1 VLLFL
6 SFCEITSSQVYYQ
19 EKIKNFDVEIK
30 INKDSSFFVK
40 ESIVYDFGIYSK
52 HGIYR
57 RIPLKNIKIKVLKVV
72 DEFNNSYP
80 FKVIKEKGYLEI
92 KIGDPTK
99 LTSGQHTYNI
109 FYQVF
114 NGLGSFPN
122 HDELY
127 WNVTGNEWGVPIEKS
142 QVLILLPEKISSEN
156 LKFDCFRLAKGNN

>member
-1 VLLFL
+1 LVLLFL

-57 RIPLKNIKIKVLKVV
+57 RIHLKNIKIKVLKVV

-80 FKVIKEKGYLEI
+80 FKVIKEKGHL
-92 KIGDPTK
+92 
-99 LTSGQHTYNI
+99 
-109 FYQVF
+109 
-114 NGLGSFPN
+114 
-122 HDELY
+122 
-127 WNVTGNEWGVPIEKS
+127 
-142 QVLILLPEKISSEN
+142 
-156 LKFDCFRLAKGNN
+156 